1 MNGKKIV
8 TEKNDD
14 FISVDDRIDSGFLE
28 SHTHFI
34 NGLINEE
41 TTGKVIRWIVF
52 ENMRDDDAMLT
63 LYINSDGGNLPD
75 AFALIDVMRMSKAPI
90 RTIGIG
96 SICSSAFMIFAAGT
110 KGHRFIGQNTTI
122 MCHQFTDAS
131 VGKFHDL
138 KTKLKENQRIND
150 RMVTMLAECS
160 DLSER
165 EVKTKL
171 LPPSDVWLSAEEL
184 VELGI
189 ADSIL

>member
-8 TEKNDD
+8 TEKTDD
-14 FISVDDRIDSGFLE
+14 IITVEDKIDNGFLE
-28 SHTHFI
+28 NHVHFI
-34 NGLINEE
+34 NGDINEDSV
-41 TTGKVIRWIVF
+41 GKAIRWIVY
-52 ENMRDDDAMLT
+52 ENLKSEEPLT

-75 AFALIDVMRMSKAPI
+75 AFALVDVMRMSKSMV

-96 SICSSAFMIFAAGT
+96 SICSSAFLIFAAGT
-110 KGHRFIGQNTTI
+110 RGQRFVGQNTI
-122 MCHQFTDAS
+122 SMCHQFTDS
-131 VGKFHDL
+131 PTGKYHDL
-138 KTKLKENQRIND
+138 KTKLKENERINNL
-150 RMVTMLAECS
+150 MVKLLTDCS
-160 DLSER
+160 DLSEK

>member
-8 TEKNDD
+8 TEKTDD
-14 FISVDDRIDSGFLE
+14 IITVEDKIDNGFLE
-28 SHTHFI
+28 NHVHFI
-34 NGLINEE
+34 NGDINEDSV
-41 TTGKVIRWIVF
+41 GKAIRWIVY
-52 ENMRDDDAMLT
+52 ENLKSEEPLT

-75 AFALIDVMRMSKAPI
+75 AFALVDVMRMSKSTV

-96 SICSSAFMIFAAGT
+96 SICSSAFLIFAAGA

-122 MCHQFTDAS
+122 MCHQFTDSS

-150 RMVTMLAECS
+150 RMVSLLVDCS
-160 DLSER
+160 ELSEK

-171 LPPSDVWLSAEEL
+171 LPPSDVWLSADEL